1 MMHGHW
7 TLDDERWVGHR
18 REHEIH
24 DQFHS
29 REHETNE
36 LAISKQ
42 ETATTAALQRSQ
54 EVIDARFETT
64 NEWRGAF
71 SDREREFMTKAEYQS
86 AHGSLVLRI
95 DSLEDKDIARTT
107 REQERE
113 RAQLRTMALIGLA
126 AAVGGFML
134 SLVTRLLG
142 IAVGQ

>member
-7 TLDDERWVGHR
+7 TLDDERWDSHH
-18 REHEIH
+18 REHAIH
-24 DQFHS
+24 DNFHQ
-29 REHETNE
+29 REHVQNE
-36 LAISKQ
+36 NALEKQ
-42 ETATTAALQRSQ
+42 ERVTQTALARSQ

-71 SDREREFMTKAEYQS
+71 SDREREFMTKAEYV
-86 AHGSLVLRI
+86 ANHGSLVLRI

-126 AAVGGFML
+126 AAVGGFLL
-134 SLVTRLLG
+134 SVFTKLLG
-142 IAVGQ
+142 WGT